1 MTNLKIGGLRVQK
14 SECGLNESWGLVGVI
29 LRGKDVKSHGENAYK
44 RHTFVVR
51 RQPLGCGETRDV
63 REENC
68 GGESQDS
75 LVMSVNNLNTGVHG
89 ENNTTFKV
97 PVGWQSQTEDR
108 PKLSLRPAAEHSS
121 LL

>member
-1 MTNLKIGGLRVQK
+1 MIPER
-14 SECGLNESWGLVGVI
+14 
-29 LRGKDVKSHGENAYK
+29 RKDVKSHGENAYK

-89 ENNTTFKV
+89 ENNTTFNV

-121 LL
+121 LLRSEE